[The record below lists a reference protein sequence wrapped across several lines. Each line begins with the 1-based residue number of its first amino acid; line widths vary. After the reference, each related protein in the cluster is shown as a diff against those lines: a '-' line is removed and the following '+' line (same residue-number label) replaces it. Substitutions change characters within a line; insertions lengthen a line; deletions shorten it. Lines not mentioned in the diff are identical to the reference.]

1 MKVISEMN
9 LTRFEFW
16 GGAKDRAKMLT
27 YEELEEIGNVLEDIY
42 EEEVED
48 VTINNLFW
56 FDFAW
61 CCECIG
67 IKYNEE
73 EDRIIREEESE
84 EE

>member
-1 MKVISEMN
+1 MKVYSEIS

-16 GGAKDRAKMLT
+16 GGAKDRAKMLS

-42 EEEVED
+42 EEVED
-48 VTINNLFW
+48 VTINNLFQ
-56 FDFAW
+56 FSFSQV
-61 CCECIG
+61 CECIG

>member
-1 MKVISEMN
+1 
-9 LTRFEFW
+9 
-16 GGAKDRAKMLT
+16 MLT
-27 YEELEEIGNVLEDIY
+27 YEEIEEIGNVLGDIY
-42 EEEVED
+42 EEVES
-48 VTINNLFW
+48 VTINVLFW

-73 EDRIIREEESE
+73 EDIIIREEESE

>member
-1 MKVISEMN
+1 MKAYSKIS

-16 GGAKDRAKMLT
+16 GGAKDRAKILT
-27 YEELEEIGNVLEDIY
+27 YEEIEQIGKVLQYIYDEIEE
-42 EEEVED
+42 

-56 FDFAW
+56 FEFGQVY
-61 CCECIG
+61 EYIG
-67 IKYNEE
+67 IKYNKE

>member
-1 MKVISEMN
+1 
-9 LTRFEFW
+9 
-16 GGAKDRAKMLT
+16 MLT
-27 YEELEEIGNVLEDIY
+27 YEEIEEIGNVLGDIY
-42 EEEVED
+42 EEVES
-48 VTINNLFW
+48 VTINVLFW

-73 EDRIIREEESE
+73 EDIIIRGEESE

>member
-1 MKVISEMN
+1 
-9 LTRFEFW
+9 
-16 GGAKDRAKMLT
+16 MLT
-27 YEELEEIGNVLEDIY
+27 YEEIEEIGNVLGDIY
-42 EEEVED
+42 EEVES
-48 VTINNLFW
+48 VTINVLFW

-73 EDRIIREEESE
+73 EDIIIRVEESE